1 MTQPKLIVALGNV
14 ADGFQFIGPFDDEEA
29 CIDAVEDFGG
39 DYHFLKLY
47 PATED
52 LP

>member
-1 MTQPKLIVALGNV
+1 MTEPKMIVALGNV
-14 ADGFQFIGPFDDEEA
+14 ADGHQFIGPFDDEEA
-29 CIDAVEDFGG
+29 CIKAVEDYRG